1 MNKYNKNCRHFHV
14 NDFQHP
20 MDKAAVQAVM
30 AVPGFQKLIGYISEH
45 SVERV
50 YGFINNSSRMK
61 VTKEMAP
68 MIFKMMDEAAE
79 MYGIQGFPN
88 IYLERAYEYKVT
100 LEGIN
105 SPNVI
110 FTTSLLEGVNEKL
123 LWPIIAS
130 EFAGIQAQH
139 GTIKFIDL
147 MIQNLKGILPFGID
161 QVLALALNNWY
172 RCKAYTYDRAVLLAS
187 EDFELATEHILLG
200 EASTEMIEA
209 IRLDQPDNP
218 YLEQVMEFLQRSGT
232 AGAYQK
238 LTTALARNQWTASR
252 YAELYKWYQSGE
264 YDEVLE
270 ESEV

>member
-1 MNKYNKNCRHFHV
+1 MGTYNKNGRHF
-14 NDFQHP
+14 P
-20 MDKAAVQAVM
+20 MDKNAVRAVM
-30 AVPGFQKLIGYISEH
+30 AVPGFQKLIGYLSEH

-61 VTKEMAP
+61 VTREMSP
-68 MIFKMMDEAAE
+68 MIFEMLEEAAR
-79 MYGIQGFPN
+79 MYGMQELPDV
-88 IYLERAYEYKVT
+88 YLERAYEYNVT

-105 SPNVI
+105 SPNII

-123 LWPIIAS
+123 LWPMIAS

-147 MIQNLKGILPFGID
+147 MIRNLKGLLPFGID
-161 QVLALALNNWY
+161 QALTLALNNWY
-172 RCKAYTYDRAVLLAS
+172 RSKAYTYDRAVLLAS
-187 EDFELATEHILLG
+187 EDFELASEHILLG
-200 EASTEMIEA
+200 EAPDETIGK
-209 IRLDQPDNP
+209 IGLDQPDNP
-218 YLEQVMEFLQRSGT
+218 YLEQAMEFLQRSGT
-232 AGAYQK
+232 AGVYQK

-252 YAELYKWYQSGE
+252 YAELYKWYQSGG